1 MVGFGFVDEV
11 IDITPTL
18 RRIPDIRPNVGTG
31 NIVPSR
37 AEIPLVT
44 EREGLEDAIRIAQ
57 DLGAS
62 PRELQAYAAQGGAY
76 IPLSPEA
83 QRLARDNADIL
94 DNREFQRQLQEIDNL
109 SADINSNPISNAGG
123 ILDGASTALDLGAL
137 IAGASGA
144 QVAAGLLGYAGAVLG
159 AGGLGMLIGDQIRRQ
174 LGEQW
179 PETFLYPDE
188 RLVNLR
194 ERNLADPD
202 IDIPEG
208 SREYDPE
215 TDWQCPTNYAGSI
228 TVIWQDSVIG
238 PGSTTDG
245 FTNAPGPLRL
255 EVDEISGV
263 QGTFTRYSVK
273 HSENATA
280 VSRTTPPQ
288 AVGIQFYHNINRIDN
303 GYDNCGRLDPIQFSR
318 AFDTIADR
326 MRGLPNIGPYG
337 EPMPT
342 GDNSTPFAPRV
353 PGVRPRVP
361 VFPDFDY
368 PDNEPSG
375 EDERD
380 PFIPPTPPYLP
391 TDPFGPI
398 VSPPTDYGEPNN
410 DPAGRPIGGGEP
422 TGNPDPDYD
431 IRNPECCVDPGIG
444 RILELLRGIETALKV
459 EALTID
465 VTPCEAEENVTIN
478 SQDALGSNFEALAQG
493 IEKLHDL
500 VKCPPQVDTVL
511 PEIFLSKS
519 PRIKPQC
526 KITYTNEGSS
536 WALTIPQFNTDLK
549 DFINLSPYQKG
560 NVMCVLDLLDNSSIT
575 LNAISEGEGIRVIGE
590 LVQYVLPQFVPS
602 DWMSRIKVTK
612 YNRNLSTKL
621 VTPKQAKY
629 WSEGDMRSVADWIR
643 KLT

>member
-1 MVGFGFVDEV
+1 MVGLGLVDEV

-18 RRIPDIRPNVGTG
+18 RRVPDIRPNVGVG

-44 EREGLEDAIRIAQ
+44 EREVLEDAIRAAQ
-57 DLGAS
+57 NQGAT
-62 PRELQAYAAQGGAY
+62 PAQLRDYVAQGGAY

-94 DNREFQRQLQEIDNL
+94 DNREFQQQLREIDNL
-109 SADINSNPISNAGG
+109 SADIASNPISNAGG
-123 ILDGASTALDLGAL
+123 ILDSASTALDLGAL

-188 RLVNLR
+188 RLSDLR
-194 ERNLADPD
+194 ERNLEDPD
-202 IDIPEG
+202 IDIPENLQ
-208 SREYDPE
+208 EYDPE
-215 TDWQCPTNYAGSI
+215 RDWQCPADYRGSI
-228 TVIWQDSVIG
+228 TVIWQDSIIG
-238 PGSTTDG
+238 PGSTTDFSEG
-245 FTNAPGPLRL
+245 PFSGPLSL
-255 EVDEISGV
+255 EIEELPTPQGNQTRFTVIQSG
-263 QGTFTRYSVK
+263 GA
-273 HSENATA
+273 NAI
-280 VSRTTPPQ
+280 SRTAPAG
-288 AVGIQFYHNINRIDN
+288 AVGIQFYHDISRVDN
-303 GYDNCGRLDPIQFSR
+303 GYDNCGRLDPVQFSR

-326 MRGLPNIGPYG
+326 MRGLPNVGPYG
-337 EPMPT
+337 DPMPT
-342 GDNSTPFAPRV
+342 GDNPTPFAPRV
-353 PGVRPRVP
+353 PGVRPRIP

-380 PFIPPTPPYLP
+380 PFIPPIPPYLP

-398 VSPPTDYGEPNN
+398 VSPPTDYGEPNG
-410 DPAGRPIGGGEP
+410 DPTGSPIGDDEP

-444 RILELLRGIETALKV
+444 RILELLREILDEFPIE
-459 EALTID
+459 
-465 VTPCEAEENVTIN
+465 N
-478 SQDALGSNFEALAQG
+478 DAA
-493 IEKLHDL
+493 
-500 VKCPPQVDTVL
+500 L
-511 PEIFLSKS
+511 PEIFLAKA

-536 WALTIPQFNTDLK
+536 WALTIPQFNESLK
-549 DFINLSPYQKG
+549 DSINLSPYQKG

-575 LNAISEGEGIRVIGE
+575 LNAISEGEGIRVISE

-629 WSEGDMRSVADWIR
+629 WSEGDMRTVADWIR
-643 KLT
+643 RLNQ